1 MYWWNST
8 GNFFIRHAFLLI
20 RNCIYSG
27 SYLAEQF
34 HANSPE
40 LRLAA
45 DTILNFLKYLRHHD
59 VCPEYTENI
68 NQAMEICTQA
78 LLELPKIGEAGRVI
92 PGDYNLAC
100 RVLFCSTGVPLDP
113 GDFNPG
119 FELYEDRKTYE
130 RADGSTVKYPEAL
143 DPWMTL
149 PTNFDPQLV
158 FRSTIALQEPEH
170 IARINDPSDPLRV
183 INAFEEAYEISEI
196 VFTEQQLVDMYS
208 GISGADDTIRTIEP
222 VGHIVLVPT
231 IIEDGWDNHPT
242 HAEGRADNSGQ
253 PISLYMDHS
262 VLGHLNVGM
271 KMRVTVCELN
281 LGGGLEFIKEVA
293 ELLPSFHVFLPQSL
307 MMHYKPPKP
316 DTRPPPCAEDPEAED
331 RRMAALMADEEQQ
344 EIKELRKV
352 DPELDREMQE
362 MEDVKELEKVMA
374 QTKI

>member
-1 MYWWNST
+1 MLIDFYWQFST
-8 GNFFIRHAFLLI
+8 IRTFVLI
-20 RNCIYSG
+20 KIGIYSG

-45 DTILNFLKYLRHHD
+45 DTILNFLKYVRHHD
-59 VCPEYTENI
+59 VCPEFTGNI

-78 LLELPKIGEAGRVI
+78 LLELPRIGEAGRVI
-92 PGDYNLAC
+92 PGDFNLAC
-100 RVLFCSTGVPLDP
+100 RVLFCSTGIPLDP

-130 RADGSTVKYPEAL
+130 LADGKTFKYPEAL
-143 DPWMTL
+143 DPCMTL

-158 FRSTIALQEPEH
+158 FRSTIALHEPEH
-170 IARINDPSDPLRV
+170 IARINDSSDTLRV
-183 INAFEEAYEISEI
+183 INAFEEVYEVAEI
-196 VFTEQQLVDMYS
+196 VFAQQQLVDMYI
-208 GISGADDTIRTIEP
+208 GISGSDDTIRAIEP
-222 VGHIVLVPT
+222 VGHIVLIPT
-231 IIEDGWDNHPT
+231 ITEDGWDNHPT
-242 HAEGRADNSGQ
+242 HAEGRADNPGN
-253 PISLYMDHS
+253 PISLYMDHN
-262 VLGHLNVGM
+262 VLEQLNVGM

-281 LGGGLEFIKEVA
+281 LGDGLEFIKEVA

-316 DTRPPPCAEDPEAED
+316 DTRPPPSAEDPEAED